1 MDGRMKITT
10 NILMIAPR
18 AIRIHRE
25 LIISILEY
33 MPTPKVAA
41 KKLSALTMIDWM
53 ELRSAVAIASFL
65 IRSVV
70 AKLLVLCCH
79 ENRIIDRRAELNRT

>member
-1 MDGRMKITT
+1 MLSLIHIFVAQISLSKIINMDGRMKITT

-65 IRSVV
+65 LSLI
-70 AKLLVLCCH
+70 H
-79 ENRIIDRRAELNRT
+79 I

>member
-1 MDGRMKITT
+1 MLVAQISLSKIINMDGRMKITT

-18 AIRIHRE
+18 ARIQRE

-65 IRSVV
+65 S
-70 AKLLVLCCH
+70 APL
-79 ENRIIDRRAELNRT
+79 

>member
-1 MDGRMKITT
+1 
-10 NILMIAPR
+10 MIAPR

-33 MPTPKVAA
+33 IADTEGRCKEAERTDNDRLDRAA
-41 KKLSALTMIDWM
+41 KRRRNRFPL
-53 ELRSAVAIASFL
+53 V
-65 IRSVV
+65 RSVV

-79 ENRIIDRRAELNRT
+79 ENRIIDRRAELNQYR